1 MKTCKLLILVML
13 GLVIVFAG
21 TANALI
27 INNFTSSGWVDP
39 NYDNKWDESNLT
51 GIARY
56 YFFVEDTFASVTY
69 LGLSFENDIFNT
81 SLLTEA
87 KFKIVNP
94 TSGWST
100 IIQNQGSLA
109 KWSLSGGSTVINSL
123 NDPIIVD
130 VEYTLNELAM
140 YYHGNSSQAGSSTT
154 WAWNDAQGA
163 NSPWSQQF
171 TLAGIVDD
179 DIYLSGGSTAPVP
192 EPGTLMLLGSG
203 LAGVGFYTRRRR
215 K

>member
-1 MKTCKLLILVML
+1 MKTCKLLLLLVL

-21 TANALI
+21 TANALMMP
-27 INNFTSSGWVDP
+27 FTSSGWVDP
-39 NYDNKWDESNLT
+39 NYNNTWDESSLSGT
-51 GIARY
+51 ARY
-56 YFFVEDTFASVTY
+56 YFFVEDTFASVTE
-69 LGLSFENDIFNT
+69 LDLSFENDIFNT
-81 SLLTEA
+81 SVLTED
-87 KFKIVNP
+87 KFHIVNP

-100 IIQNQGSLA
+100 SIQDLGPLA
-109 KWSLSGGSTVINSL
+109 KWSLSGGTTVINSL

-130 VEYTLNELAM
+130 VDYTLKELGM
-140 YYHGNSSQAGSSTT
+140 YYYGNSSQAGSSTT
-154 WAWNDAQGA
+154 WAWNEAQGA

-171 TLAGIVDD
+171 VLSGVTPLKMYV
-179 DIYLSGGSTAPVP
+179 SGGSTAVVP